1 MPFSTSVVLPASA
14 AKQSLSLSRVSR
26 SFRMSEQERT
36 PVNKDG
42 EVRTA
47 ISDGVVALLKDF
59 YGTGPTRAKTY
70 VMDDLIVCVLRGGFS
85 RVEQTLLEGGRGN
98 AVSQQR
104 MQFQDV
110 MRERFI
116 AVVEN
121 ATGRR
126 VIGFMAGSQQDP
138 DMLCEIFIL
147 APTDLL
153 DDPDTVAGPPH

>member
-1 MPFSTSVVLPASA
+1 
-14 AKQSLSLSRVSR
+14 
-26 SFRMSEQERT
+26 MSEHRRT
-36 PVNKDG
+36 HPPRDG

-70 VMDDLIVCVLRGGFS
+70 VMEDLVVCVLRGGFS
-85 RVEQTLLEGGRGN
+85 RVEQTLLEGGRKE

-104 MQFQDV
+104 VQFQEV
-110 MRERFI
+110 MRERFV

-126 VIGFMAGSQQDP
+126 VLGFMAGSQQEP
-138 DMLCEIFIL
+138 DMICEVFVL
-147 APTDLL
+147 APSDLL
-153 DDPDTVAGPPH
+153 DDPAAPPG

>member
-1 MPFSTSVVLPASA
+1 
-14 AKQSLSLSRVSR
+14 
-26 SFRMSEQERT
+26 MSEQRRT
-36 PVNKDG
+36 HAPRDG

-70 VMDDLIVCVLRGGFS
+70 IMDDLVVCVLRGGFS
-85 RVEQTLLEGGRGN
+85 RVEQTLLESGRAD

-104 MQFQDV
+104 MQFQEV

-116 AVVEN
+116 AVVEL

-138 DMLCEIFIL
+138 DMICEVFVL
-147 APTDLL
+147 APSDLL
-153 DDPDTVAGPPH
+153 DDPL

>member
-1 MPFSTSVVLPASA
+1 
-14 AKQSLSLSRVSR
+14 
-26 SFRMSEQERT
+26 MSEHERT
-36 PVNKDG
+36 HEPRDG

-59 YGTGPTRAKTY
+59 YGAGPTRARTY
-70 VMDDLIVCVLRGGFS
+70 VTDDLVVCVLRGGFS
-85 RVEQTLLEGGRGN
+85 RVEQTLLEGGRGD

-104 MQFQDV
+104 AQFQEV

-126 VIGFMAGSQQDP
+126 VLGFMAGSQQTP
-138 DMLCEIFIL
+138 DMICEVFVL
-147 APTDLL
+147 ASSDLL
-153 DDPDTVAGPPH
+153 DDPHPPAPSPH